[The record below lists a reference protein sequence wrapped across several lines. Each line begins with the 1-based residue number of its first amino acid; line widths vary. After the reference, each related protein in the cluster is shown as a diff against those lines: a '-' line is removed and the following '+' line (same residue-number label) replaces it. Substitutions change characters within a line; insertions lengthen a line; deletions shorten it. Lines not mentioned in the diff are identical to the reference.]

1 MTFGRGALMT
11 AAVATLA
18 VAAVAYAG
26 PRAPQP
32 PQAPEAPEAPAPV
45 VQKRVVIF
53 RSGGSWLGVQI
64 ADVDAA
70 RAREIGMKEEAGA
83 EVQSVSP
90 GSPAEEAGLEK
101 GDVIL
106 EYQGTRI
113 EGVTQLTRLVHE
125 TPAGR
130 TTTVK
135 IFRDGSTRSVQ
146 VKVGERGDGDTP
158 EPDGHLRILRG
169 HGDGD
174 GGMQWIQLPD
184 MPDVPEIPNIDLEGL
199 GRLDELNIPGLLE
212 MHGVGGRPRLGA
224 IVDDVGPQLAEFFG
238 LKQEGG
244 VLVKSVKKGST
255 GDTAGLKAGDVI
267 VRVDGESIEDTS
279 DLHLALRERR
289 DKEVKLTVVR
299 DRREQTIA
307 IPPAPEPEV
316 TPRAHRPGGA
326 PAAMQQDIQR
336 QIERALQNARAGRSA
351 SSDTAWAREYLQQAI
366 DASRQAIEKSLRDA
380 APVAPGA
387 PIEEQ
392 DTDDDATESE
402 DVAAP
407 APPAPAPSAPVET
420 RAISVRDRD
429 AIRRAVEEARRIR
442 TEMQNSGNE

>member
-1 MTFGRGALMT
+1 MTLGRGALMT
-11 AAVATLA
+11 ATVAALA
-18 VAAVAYAG
+18 VGAAAYAG

-45 VQKRVVIF
+45 VEKRVVIF

-64 ADVDAA
+64 ADVDAN

-83 EVQSVSP
+83 EIQSVSP
-90 GSPAEEAGLEK
+90 GSPAEEAGLQK

-130 TTTVK
+130 STTVK

-146 VKVGERGDGDTP
+146 VKVGERGDRDTP
-158 EPDGHLRILRG
+158 EPGKHIQILRG

-174 GGMQWIQLPD
+174 GAMQWIQIPD
-184 MPDVPEIPNIDLEGL
+184 MPDIPEIPNIDLEGL
-199 GRLDELNIPGLLE
+199 EGLADLDIHGLLE

-244 VLVKSVKKGST
+244 VLVKSVKKGSA

-267 VRVDGESIEDTS
+267 VRVDGETIEDTS
-279 DLHLALRERR
+279 DLQLALRERR
-289 DKEVKLTVVR
+289 DKEVRLTVVR

-326 PAAMQQDIQR
+326 PAAYQQDLQR
-336 QIERALQNARAGRSA
+336 EIERALREARTARASTTDA
-351 SSDTAWAREYLQQAI
+351 AQARENLRRAI
-366 DASRQAIEKSLRDA
+366 ETSRQALEKALRDA
-380 APVAPGA
+380 PLVTPEA
-387 PIEEQ
+387 PIDEEEI
-392 DTDDDATESE
+392 DDGAADSE

-407 APPAPAPSAPVET
+407 APRAPIET
-420 RAISVRDRD
+420 RSVGVRDRD
-429 AIRRAVEEARRIR
+429 AVRRAVEEARRIR
-442 TEMQNSGNE
+442 TEMQSGAGE

>member
-1 MTFGRGALMT
+1 MTFGRGT
-11 AAVATLA
+11 SISAAVAALA
-18 VAAVAYAG
+18 LAAAAYAG
-26 PRAPQP
+26 PKT
-32 PQAPEAPEAPAPV
+32 PQAPEAPESPAPV

-64 ADVDAA
+64 ADVDAD
-70 RAREIGMKEEAGA
+70 RARELGMKEEAGA

-90 GSPAEEAGLEK
+90 GSPAEEAGLQK

-130 TTTVK
+130 SATVK
-135 IFRDGSTRSVQ
+135 YFRDGSTRSVQ
-146 VKVGERGDGDTP
+146 VKVGELGEGDGDTP
-158 EPDGHLRILRG
+158 EPGRHVQILRG

-174 GGMQWIQLPD
+174 GAMQWIQV
-184 MPDVPEIPNIDLEGL
+184 PDVPVIPEIPNIKLEGL
-199 GRLDELNIPGLLE
+199 EGLDIPGLLE

-224 IVDDVGPQLAEFFG
+224 IVDDVGPQLADFFG

-267 VRVDGESIEDTS
+267 VRVDGETIEDTS
-279 DLHLALRERR
+279 DLQLALRDRR
-289 DKEVKLTVVR
+289 DKEVRLTVMR

-307 IPPAPEPEV
+307 IPPAPEPEA

-326 PAAMQQDIQR
+326 PAAQQQDIQR
-336 QIERALQNARAGRSA
+336 QIERALRNAQTARAA
-351 SSDTAWAREYLQQAI
+351 DTDAARAREEARRAI
-366 DASRQAIEKSLRDA
+366 DASRQAIEKALRDA
-380 APVAPGA
+380 AATTPEAT
-387 PIEEQ
+387 IDEE
-392 DTDDDATESE
+392 DIDAGSGDNE
-402 DVAAP
+402 DVAT
-407 APPAPAPSAPVET
+407 PAPSEPAET
-420 RAISVRDRD
+420 RPVSARDRE
-429 AIRRAVEEARRIR
+429 AIRRAVQEARRIR
-442 TEMQNSGNE
+442 TEVQNGASE

>member
-1 MTFGRGALMT
+1 MTLGRGVLMT
-11 AAVATLA
+11 AAVAALA
-18 VAAVAYAG
+18 VAAAAYAG
-26 PRAPQP
+26 PKA
-32 PQAPEAPEAPAPV
+32 PQAPQAPEAPAPV
-45 VQKRVVIF
+45 VEKKVVIF

-64 ADVDAA
+64 ADVDAD

-83 EVQSVSP
+83 EIQSVSP
-90 GSPAEEAGLEK
+90 GSPAEEAGLQK

-113 EGVTQLTRLVHE
+113 EGVMQLTRLVHE

-130 TTTVK
+130 LTTVK

-158 EPDGHLRILRG
+158 EPDRRIQILRG
-169 HGDGD
+169 HGDGP
-174 GGMQWIQLPD
+174 MHWTQIPD
-184 MPDVPEIPNIDLEGL
+184 VPDVPEIPLIDFEALEGL
-199 GRLDELNIPGLLE
+199 EGIDFPGLLE
-212 MHGVGGRPRLGA
+212 MHGIGGRPRLGA

-244 VLVKSVKKGST
+244 VLVKSVKKGSA

-267 VRVDGESIEDTS
+267 VRVDGETVEDTS
-279 DLHLALRERR
+279 DLHLALRGSR
-289 DKEVKLTVVR
+289 DKEVRLTVVR
-299 DRREQTIA
+299 DRREQAIT

-326 PAAMQQDIQR
+326 PAAPHRDIQR
-336 QIERALQNARAGRSA
+336 EIERALRDAQTARAA
-351 SSDTAWAREYLQQAI
+351 TTDAARARAEAQRAI
-366 DASRQAIEKSLRDA
+366 EASRQAIEKALRDA
-380 APVAPGA
+380 AAVAPEA
-387 PIEEQ
+387 PIDEE
-392 DTDDDATESE
+392 DIDEDAADGE

-407 APPAPAPSAPVET
+407 APRAPVET
-420 RAISVRDRD
+420 RRVSDRDRD

-442 TEMQNSGNE
+442 TGMQDSANE